1 MPRPIKVLP
10 PETMKEFEKD
20 FRAGLMPWKALCK
33 KYGVGTL
40 WIKRQQNEL
49 GLTRDLTE
57 CIKTEAVKR
66 DHERIFREIARES
79 ANKESAAAF
88 QADPERKATEREVT
102 EANAELIARVTG
114 SHRALLSR
122 QRAIVSRLLDELEF
136 AADARPELKALAEEM
151 RANGAKSDASWLL
164 ALLDRSGRI
173 DDAKKLSETIKTIV
187 MTEREVLRI
196 GEGGGRGDTSLA
208 SLIDRVM
215 GTGFKPVEERHD
227 G

>member
-1 MPRPIKVLP
+1 MPRQIKVLP
-10 PETMKEFEKD
+10 PETMQEFEKD
-20 FRAGLMPWKALCK
+20 FRAGLMPWKALQK
-33 KYGVGTL
+33 KYGVGTQ
-40 WIKRQQNEL
+40 WIKRQEREL

-57 CIKTEAVKR
+57 RIKSESIKK
-66 DHERIFREIARES
+66 DQQRIAKELARE
-79 ANKESAAAF
+79 EGVAAF

-102 EANAELIARVTG
+102 ELNAELIARVTG

-122 QRAIVSRLLDELEF
+122 QRAIVESLLHELEAAGNALPDIEALLDEMRGEK
-136 AADARPELKALAEEM
+136 DLKLRTKAIESLIDRAE
-151 RANGAKSDASWLL
+151 
-164 ALLDRSGRI
+164 RI
-173 DDAKKLSETIKTIV
+173 DDAKKLAETIKTIV

-227 G
+227 D

>member
-40 WIKRQQNEL
+40 WIKRQENEL

-57 CIKTEAVKR
+57 RIKTEAVKK
-66 DHERIFREIARES
+66 DQQRIAKEVAREE
-79 ANKESAAAF
+79 NAAAF
-88 QADPERKATEREVT
+88 QADPERKANEREVT

-136 AADARPELKALAEEM
+136 AADAQPQLKALAEEM

-215 GTGFKPVEERHD
+215 GTGFKPVEEHHD